1 LHSAP
6 LNHSHYSFP
15 RLHHPSCTLKYTSI
29 QNVPFSRPISPPTSK
44 PFPIPNATNNDAWWE
59 AYLDDDPNALGPAAQ
74 ATLDML
80 DWKELC
86 RQVSSFAQTYLGK
99 QAIQSM
105 LPTTTREACREAL
118 LQSQAAHALLFE
130 LATDIDFGGVST
142 ESASKALNRADKG
155 GMLDGPSLQSLA
167 SLLACATKLKRAIST
182 AAREAERTGY
192 TAVQPISSPF
202 SSLSALP
209 ELISEI
215 SYAIEESGKVRESAS
230 EKVKQTRNKVRILEA
245 RIRSIL
251 KSKVA
256 SGGEVTEKNGRICLA
271 APVTPEGPPKGMVLL
286 GSAAGTMYLESPAV
300 VPINNELAGARGEAA
315 AAEEAV
321 LWQLTGRVQDCA
333 SLLRA
338 TLNVIIWLDGLVAKA
353 KYGQWIGGSLP
364 EIIPIPRFIRS
375 NKKNRKKNKGER
387 EWEEEEE
394 EEEGQDD
401 SIDDDASSSSSYD
414 DHYVYMKRLRNP
426 LLLGAYLE
434 KKQEMQSSSS
444 GSSRNRRGGGKRLP
458 GWVVGDDSASEG
470 EDMEV
475 SSSSSSNGTASG
487 TTITPPVAIDM
498 TVSNTTRAIVITGP
512 NTGGKTA
519 TLRALG
525 LSALS
530 ARCGLPIPASP
541 PIRLPFFDAVLA
553 DIGDEQSLSASLST
567 FSGHL
572 VRIEGLRKEATGKS
586 LVLLDELG
594 TGTDPIEGS
603 ALGIAL
609 MKALVG
615 GGSGSGSKSG
625 GGEGE
630 GSGGNQEKE
639 TGSPSSPSSSSH
651 TWGVAALTVATTH
664 HSALAELKFK
674 DDRFENASVE
684 FDDIK
689 LQPTYRLQ
697 WGVPGRSNAL
707 NIAERLGLDADVV
720 VAAREMLGA
729 GVAGVNDAIVELEGE
744 RKRGEKEE
752 GRGEE
757 AMRMAREADLAYA
770 TLR

>member
-1 LHSAP
+1 M
-6 LNHSHYSFP
+6 
-15 RLHHPSCTLKYTSI
+15 
-29 QNVPFSRPISPPTSK
+29 
-44 PFPIPNATNNDAWWE
+44 
-59 AYLDDDPNALGPAAQ
+59 G
-74 ATLDML
+74 
-80 DWKELC
+80 
-86 RQVSSFAQTYLGK
+86 
-99 QAIQSM
+99 
-105 LPTTTREACREAL
+105 
-118 LQSQAAHALLFE
+118 
-130 LATDIDFGGVST
+130 
-142 ESASKALNRADKG
+142 
-155 GMLDGPSLQSLA
+155 DG
-167 SLLACATKLKRAIST
+167 
-182 AAREAERTGY
+182 Y
-192 TAVQPISSPF
+192 
-202 SSLSALP
+202 
-209 ELISEI
+209 
-215 SYAIEESGKVRESAS
+215 
-230 EKVKQTRNKVRILEA
+230 
-245 RIRSIL
+245 
-251 KSKVA
+251 
-256 SGGEVTEKNGRICLA
+256 GE
-271 APVTPEGPPKGMVLL
+271 
-286 GSAAGTMYLESPAV
+286 
-300 VPINNELAGARGEAA
+300 GE
-315 AAEEAV
+315 
-321 LWQLTGRVQDCA
+321 D
-333 SLLRA
+333 
-338 TLNVIIWLDGLVAKA
+338 
-353 KYGQWIGGSLP
+353 
-364 EIIPIPRFIRS
+364 
-375 NKKNRKKNKGER
+375 
-387 EWEEEEE
+387 
-394 EEEGQDD
+394 EEGEGD
-401 SIDDDASSSSSYD
+401 SNGDGDNASSSSSYH

-470 EDMEV
+470 EDMEG
-475 SSSSSSNGTASG
+475 SSISSSNGTASSTTN

-498 TVSNTTRAIVITGP
+498 TVSNTTRAIIITGP

-603 ALGIAL
+603 ALGVAL

-615 GGSGSGSKSG
+615 GKSG

-639 TGSPSSPSSSSH
+639 IGSPSPSPSSSNS
-651 TWGVAALTVATTH
+651 WGVAALTVATTH

-744 RKRGEKEE
+744 RKRGEGEE
-752 GRGEE
+752 GRVEE
-757 AMRMAREADLAYA
+757 AMRMARQADLAYA

>member
-1 LHSAP
+1 
-6 LNHSHYSFP
+6 
-15 RLHHPSCTLKYTSI
+15 
-29 QNVPFSRPISPPTSK
+29 
-44 PFPIPNATNNDAWWE
+44 
-59 AYLDDDPNALGPAAQ
+59 
-74 ATLDML
+74 
-80 DWKELC
+80 
-86 RQVSSFAQTYLGK
+86 
-99 QAIQSM
+99 M
-105 LPTTTREACREAL
+105 LPTTTIEACREAL

-130 LATDIDFGGVST
+130 LATDIDFGGLST
-142 ESASKALNRADKG
+142 ESASKSLNRADKG

-202 SSLSALP
+202 SSLSPLP

-215 SYAIEESGKVRESAS
+215 GYAIEESGKVRESAS
-230 EKVKQTRNKVRILEA
+230 EKVKQTRNKVRTLEA

-251 KSKVA
+251 KGKVA
-256 SGGEVTEKNGRICLA
+256 SRGEITEKNGRICLA

-286 GSAAGTMYLESPAV
+286 GTATGTMYLESPAA

-333 SLLRA
+333 SVLRA
-338 TLNVIIWLDGLVAKA
+338 TLNVIVWLDGLVAKA

-364 EIIPIPRFIRS
+364 EIIPIPRFIVKNNKKN
-375 NKKNRKKNKGER
+375 NKKNRKTGGR
-387 EWEEEEE
+387 EE
-394 EEEGQDD
+394 DD
-401 SIDDDASSSSSYD
+401 DESSIDNDDEDNASSSSYD
-414 DHYVYMKRLRNP
+414 DYYVYMKRLRNP

-434 KKQEMQSSSS
+434 KKQEIQSSSS

-470 EDMEV
+470 EDSED
-475 SSSSSSNGTASG
+475 SITSATTNAS
-487 TTITPPVAIDM
+487 ITPPVAIDM
-498 TVSNTTRAIVITGP
+498 IVSNTTRAIIITGP

-615 GGSGSGSKSG
+615 GSRSGG
-625 GGEGE
+625 GGEG
-630 GSGGNQEKE
+630 SGDNQENE
-639 TGSPSSPSSSSH
+639 TGSQSPSTVPPSPVPSPVPSPPSSSSNS
-651 TWGVAALTVATTH
+651 WGVAALTVATTH

-744 RKRGEKEE
+744 RKRGEGEE
-752 GRGEE
+752 GRVEE
-757 AMRMAREADLAYA
+757 AMRLAREADLAYA